1 MTLQPS
7 SHHVNT
13 TLSKETPMLGFS
25 EALARF
31 QQLLN
36 SNRMVLATIQ
46 SELSE
51 LAFQYYYDPSDDN
64 KARFEQHGRYY
75 DEIFEK
81 VDCINTAYRQ
91 FLKDGKAPEWL

>member
-1 MTLQPS
+1 MI
-7 SHHVNT
+7 
-13 TLSKETPMLGFS
+13 GFS

-46 SELSE
+46 SELAE

-81 VDCINTAYRQ
+81 VDTINTAYRQ
-91 FLKDGKAPEWL
+91 FLKDGKVPEWL